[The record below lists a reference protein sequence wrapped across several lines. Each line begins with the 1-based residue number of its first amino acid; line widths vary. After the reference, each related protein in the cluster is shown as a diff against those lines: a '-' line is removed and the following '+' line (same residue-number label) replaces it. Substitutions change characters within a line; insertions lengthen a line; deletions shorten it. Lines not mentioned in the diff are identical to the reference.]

1 LFFST
6 KTERRILWNIKEWKK
21 ERGKATGKGRKKRK
35 NKGNGNSVEGT
46 KNGRRLSMMLA

>member
-1 LFFST
+1 LVFST

-35 NKGNGNSVEGT
+35 KIREMEIVSRDRKTAGGYP
-46 KNGRRLSMMLA
+46 